1 MKKEVSRTD
10 VPLSQRAQNILN
22 YSQEKLTPVL
32 DSVKSY
38 AFKGKK
44 EVEEKGEEV
53 KEKTS
58 SE

>member
-1 MKKEVSRTD
+1 
-10 VPLSQRAQNILN
+10 
-22 YSQEKLTPVL
+22 L